1 MEGQRVAK
9 KTGGGKL
16 PWVITGLVAGTAL
29 AGYLGLCAWVGG
41 QQTIFP
47 NVSVLGIDLSGMTA
61 EQAGSTLAQT
71 MAQEGG
77 QVKVTL
83 RYQDWSGELTAGELE
98 QDWEDLAQLAA
109 QKGRGNFLTQGAV
122 YLSCLVGGE
131 NLTLDREESGQPAL
145 ERLLDQADR
154 EAGGS
159 VTTAS
164 YVVDETQLHMTKGV
178 TGVAMD
184 RERARTEVLDAL
196 EEGLWKK
203 FGQGAEGTVDQV
215 VTLSAIQTSPQEP
228 DFDAVHQEVFRE
240 PKDAEMDPETFEVTD
255 HTVGVDFDV
264 SVLKAAYASAK
275 EGETISCPLILT
287 QPEETREGLEGK
299 LFRDLLGEATTTVTG
314 NSARK
319 SNVKIAADR
328 CSNVIL
334 LPGEEFSYNNTAGPF
349 SASVGYLPAPVYV
362 AGRSEDGIGG
372 GVCQPSST
380 LYYAVLHTTL
390 EIVERRNHQFAVSYM
405 PAGMDA
411 TVTGS
416 SIDFRFKNNT
426 AYPIKIVTS
435 SYDSGGS
442 RKLNVKIYG
451 TNVDGRYGVPSNVVY
466 DVVEPTTTYQPDAG
480 VPRGTLV
487 LEREQNPYTGKKAR
501 TYRTICEADGT
512 VVEKQ
517 NLGVSS
523 YKMRTRI
530 YYYNPADGDPNTWV
544 NGKPPAAVTEPTP
557 PTDPGT
563 TNPADPGT
571 TTPADPGTTTPA
583 DPGTTVDPGA
593 ATDPG
598 AAVPA
603 DPGTTEPDPSPEPSD
618 SGLNPIN
625 PDSMVG

>member
-164 YVVDETQLHMTKGV
+164 YVVGETQLHMTKGV

-563 TNPADPGT
+563 T
-571 TTPADPGTTTPA
+571 TPADPGTTTPA

-603 DPGTTEPDPSPEPSD
+603 DPGTAEPDPSPEPSD

>member
-563 TNPADPGT
+563 T
-571 TTPADPGTTTPA
+571 TPA

>member
-571 TTPADPGTTTPA
+571 TTPADPGTT
-583 DPGTTVDPGA
+583 VDPGA